1 MILPLPAHES
11 FSKMPVCKCARS
23 RGLPFAMP
31 PTGSLRFMPPST
43 VSPWREVRPAT
54 EFGPVC
60 PQVTPQIKNISAALA
75 TMSQARIRTLQQI
88 LPKLVNQSEDCLYLN
103 VYAPYSGKK
112 DNVWAIGG
120 ENKHFIIYPKTP
132 CLSMATVI
140 QFLLDETLYR
150 SREAA

>member
-1 MILPLPAHES
+1 
-11 FSKMPVCKCARS
+11 
-23 RGLPFAMP
+23 MP

-112 DNVWAIGG
+112 DDHGANIFVDEWCQLMFGVFGARTSISL
-120 ENKHFIIYPKTP
+120 FTPKTP
-132 CLSMATVI
+132 SLSMARLMQSV
-140 QFLLDETLYR
+140 LDETLYR
-150 SREAA
+150 SREGPFRV